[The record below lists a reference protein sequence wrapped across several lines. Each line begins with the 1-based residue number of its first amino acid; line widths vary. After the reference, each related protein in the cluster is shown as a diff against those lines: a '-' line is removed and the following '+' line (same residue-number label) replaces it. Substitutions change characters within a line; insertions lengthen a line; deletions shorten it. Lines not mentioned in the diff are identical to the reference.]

1 MWYQAYPKFLKMTSL
16 LHSGTLFG
24 LDTSPRFI
32 RLPPKKYDR
41 PSTTELELS
50 LQLLLVASSRIMGAP
65 KNLELASI
73 TWVCWVVLGLQSPLS
88 NSLLIV
94 QECDIITS
102 SLDAIKW
109 CQFAISYRQWAP
121 QKRVVRWLS
130 VHPKIVTFTIRK
142 TNWRLWRNRFT
153 HSIVWF
159 LPNGNY
165 LPHPNWSTREK
176 KNRSSLYLDNIPACI
191 KLCLKINSSNPTI
204 HQQRL
209 T

>member
-102 SLDAIKW
+102 SHHHWMQSNDVNLLSAIASEPPKNGLSAG
-109 CQFAISYRQWAP
+109 CPFTPKSSPLPSEKPTGGCGGTASPILSFGSSQMATICPIQIGP
-121 QKRVVRWLS
+121 HVKRRTDLACTW
-130 VHPKIVTFTIRK
+130 ITF
-142 TNWRLWRNRFT
+142 L
-153 HSIVWF
+153 HAS
-159 LPNGNY
+159 NY
-165 LPHPNWSTREK
+165 
-176 KNRSSLYLDNIPACI
+176 A
-191 KLCLKINSSNPTI
+191 
-204 HQQRL
+204 
-209 T
+209 